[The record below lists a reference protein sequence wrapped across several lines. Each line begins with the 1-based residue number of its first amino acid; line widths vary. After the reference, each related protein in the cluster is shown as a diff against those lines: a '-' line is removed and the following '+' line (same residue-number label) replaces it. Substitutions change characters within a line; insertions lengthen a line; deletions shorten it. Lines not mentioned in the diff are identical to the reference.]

1 MPGCGP
7 KNSFHASLQEAIV
20 NESPD
25 GILVVDR
32 NGDIISVNDRFFAI
46 WSIPRTV
53 AATGSHLPVCEAPI
67 LAQAVDLVAD
77 PEAFLARVREL
88 YNTPELDDVC
98 DVRLKDGRT
107 LQRHSKALLGPGGEY
122 LGRAWYFRD
131 ITEIVQSR
139 RALEKSEY
147 RYRTA
152 FHTTQ
157 DAIAI
162 TQMEDG
168 RYLDVNPA
176 FVHMSGYG
184 REELVGRTSVEI
196 GIWATPED
204 RDAVAAKIRSG
215 MSLERIETRFRRKNG
230 EVFWCI
236 FSASRMEVD
245 GRPCL
250 LSISRDISGEKAA
263 QDELERHRHHLEQL
277 VAERT
282 AQLKAAKESAEA
294 ASIAKSAFLAN
305 MSHEIRTPIN
315 AITGMAYLIRRGG
328 LTPAQAD
335 QLRKLQSASEHL
347 LNIINAVL
355 DFSKIESGKM
365 TIANGPIRLREV
377 LDNVASMLHSR
388 AQAKDLGFALD
399 CRDIPDCLR
408 GDATA
413 IQQALLNYG
422 ANAIKFTESGGV
434 TLRVQVVDE
443 TPEEVE
449 LRFEVEDTGIGV
461 PAEVLPRLFSA
472 FEQADNS
479 LTRQYGGTGLGL
491 AITKRL
497 AEMMGGTAGA
507 GSTPGR
513 GSCFWFTARLGKA
526 SARPA
531 DGRDPAAAQSAEAM
545 IAERC
550 SGRRVLLVED
560 EPINRD
566 IASMLLEDAGLRVDL
581 AEDGLDAV
589 EQAEKRR
596 YDLILM
602 DLQMPR
608 LDGLAATRRIR
619 ALAENGG
626 VPIVAMTANAFSED
640 RKRCLDAGMDDFIAK
655 PLDPD
660 AFFETVLKWMEKR
673 PVTPSA

>member
-1 MPGCGP
+1 MPGYASA
-7 KNSFHASLQEAIV
+7 NQFHASLQEAIV

-32 NGDIISVNDRFFAI
+32 DDNIVSVNARFFTV
-46 WSIPRTV
+46 WSIPQP
-53 AATGSHLPVCEAPI
+53 LPGADGLHPLRDTPM
-67 LAQAVDLVAD
+67 LAQAVDRVAD
-77 PEAFLARVREL
+77 PEAFLARVQEL
-88 YNTPELDDVC
+88 YSHPEQDDVC
-98 DVRLKDGRT
+98 EVRLKDGRT
-107 LQRHSKALLGPGGEY
+107 LQRHSKGLYDSDGEY

-131 ITEIVQSR
+131 VTEIIQSR
-139 RALEKSEY
+139 QALEKSEA

-162 TQMEDG
+162 TLMEDG

-176 FVHMSGYG
+176 FLQMSGYE
-184 REELVGRTSVEI
+184 REELIGRTSFEI
-196 GIWATPED
+196 GIWASPED
-204 RDAVAAKIRSG
+204 RQAAAESVRSG
-215 MSLERIETRFRRKNG
+215 APLERIETLFRRKNG
-230 EVFWCI
+230 EVLWCI
-236 FSASRMEVD
+236 FSVSRMEVD

-250 LSISRDISGEKAA
+250 LSISRDISREKAA
-263 QDELERHRHHLEQL
+263 QEELEHHRLHLEQL

-282 AQLKAAKESAEA
+282 AELNAAKESAVA

-355 DFSKIESGKM
+355 DFSKIESGKL

-388 AQAKDLGFALD
+388 AQAKGLDFTLD
-399 CRDIPDCLR
+399 CRDIPERLR

-413 IQQALLNYG
+413 IQQSLLNYG

-434 TLRVQVVDE
+434 TLRVRVAGE
-443 TPEEVE
+443 TAGDVE
-449 LRFEVEDTGIGV
+449 LRFEVEDTGIGI
-461 PAEVLPRLFSA
+461 PEEVLPRLFSA

-507 GSTPGR
+507 DSIQGR
-513 GSCFWFTARLGKA
+513 GSCFWFTARLGKETGA
-526 SARPA
+526 AENPGTTAAKPA
-531 DGRDPAAAQSAEAM
+531 DAL
-545 IAERC
+545 IAEKY

-560 EPINRD
+560 EPVNRD

-581 AEDGLDAV
+581 AEDGMEA
-589 EQAEKRR
+589 AEEAGKRR

-602 DLQMPR
+602 DIQMPR
-608 LDGLAATRRIR
+608 LDGLEATQRIR
-619 ALAENGG
+619 ALPGG
-626 VPIVAMTANAFSED
+626 ADVPVVAMTANAFSED
-640 RKRCLDAGMDDFIAK
+640 RQRCLDAGMNDFIAK
-655 PLDPD
+655 PFDPD
-660 AFFETVLKWMEKR
+660 AFFETILKWMEKR
-673 PVTPSA
+673 PVTPQA